1 MNPHLVVLST
11 LLLLTVATRAE
22 EPVGA
27 SADTEGESGVH
38 ALSASA
44 SVPETAFTNTGSDI
58 PPGLGLDVEPE
69 AAPGALPIERLTWH
83 KLPLQITLPVG
94 QERLVSFPVAVRAGL
109 PPTLTP
115 DVLRTQILNDGTIY
129 WTALKPFGPQRVRIE
144 ALGTGNT
151 YLLDLSASDRI
162 ADTRPIEVSIP
173 EGKPSAAPVDA
184 AATDVAENRSA
195 GTDYVTLTR
204 VAAQHLYAPERLLNV
219 RGRDPRSPN
228 APGRLAR
235 LHLPTREALPQ
246 RRRTGRDGRLSR
258 VQPAVRGRAR
268 WAAIS
273 SCRFSAR
280 SHWCSRSSRDSARAA
295 KRRRQPSPSFRS
307 PRCRRHPRRMP
318 ILRRTP
324 SAR

>member
-44 SVPETAFTNTGSDI
+44 SVPETAFTNPGSDI

-129 WTALKPFGPQRVRIE
+129 WTALKPFGPQRVRIG

-204 VAAQHLYAPERLLNV
+204 MAAQHLYAPERLLKV
-219 RGRDPRSPN
+219 PKGVHRTPVGRESRIDLIRGGRVEATPLIAWRSGGTYITAVKLRNRTFEDVILDPRTLRG
-228 APGRLAR
+228 AWLACTFQHAR
-235 LHLPTREALPQ
+235 LYRKGDERDVTAAYLVSSRPFEDAL
-246 RRRTGRDGRLSR
+246 DGR
-258 VQPAVRGRAR
+258 Q
-268 WAAIS
+268 
-273 SCRFSAR
+273 
-280 SHWCSRSSRDSARAA
+280 
-295 KRRRQPSPSFRS
+295 
-307 PRCRRHPRRMP
+307 
-318 ILRRTP
+318 
-324 SAR
+324 